1 MIYPQNPFC
10 PLNRDECTRP
20 GGNNGNNN
28 NGNMNN
34 GNMGGGNTGNGN
46 MGGGNMGNGNMGN
59 GNMGNG
65 NTGGGNMGNG
75 NMGGGNSNMNR
86 NDMLRRI
93 MELEFAATD
102 LNLYLDNHPD
112 DREALEMFTKLCAM
126 LKSLEHDYSRRFE
139 PLTAGESSNQTPFQ
153 WVKTAWP
160 WKA

>member
-10 PLNRDECTRP
+10 PLNKDECNRP
-20 GGNNGNNN
+20 GGNNDNNN

-34 GNMGGGNTGNGN
+34 GNTGNDN
-46 MGGGNMGNGNMGN
+46 MNGGNMGNGN
-59 GNMGNG
+59 
-65 NTGGGNMGNG
+65 TGNG
-75 NMGGGNSNMNR
+75 NMGGGNSNMNQ

-93 MELEFAATD
+93 MELEFATTD

-126 LKSLEHDYSRRFE
+126 LKSLEYDYSQRFE
-139 PLTAGESSNQTPFQ
+139 PLTACDSKNQTPFQ
-153 WVKTAWP
+153 WVQTAWP

>member
-10 PLNRDECTRP
+10 PFSSGECNRP

-34 GNMGGGNTGNGN
+34 GNTGGGNAGNGNMGGGNAGNGN

-59 GNMGNG
+59 D
-65 NTGGGNMGNG
+65 
-75 NMGGGNSNMNR
+75 NSNMNQ

-153 WVKTAWP
+153 WVQTAWP